1 MNLLTHD
8 AKHPP
13 KQEKNLVGA
22 FFMIK
27 KNFKLREGS
36 FPALIFLTQEYPWPT
51 GKAPWSVERGGTGI
65 PPDRARENWGRNR
78 SFEEQK
84 PVVVDVVRGKQR
96 GGDKGGLPSAESVR
110 RPQTQ
115 AEAGKMIELSQKLLE
130 LGLQFVGQQLSQEVR

>member
-1 MNLLTHD
+1 M
-8 AKHPP
+8 
-13 KQEKNLVGA
+13 
-22 FFMIK
+22 
-27 KNFKLREGS
+27 
-36 FPALIFLTQEYPWPT
+36 TQEYPWPT

-115 AEAGKMIELSQKLLE
+115 AEAVKMIELSQKLLE
-130 LGLQFVGQQLSQEVR
+130 LGLQFVGQQLSQEVRK